1 MTPARE
7 AGAARSFSD
16 ASSGQAPKGPIGA
29 AVTLLRRYGPSAFG
43 PLSVSAAHFLVTLA
57 LLRVLSATEFGQFS
71 FALVLSG
78 LCLGLTN
85 GLLGAPLASIAHASA
100 ATRQAELNT
109 YLKSCAVLAIVL
121 GLATLA
127 TMLATGAPAGAALL
141 FGVYGA
147 GMSLRLFARTYA
159 YSKRDVRGVVRSDCF
174 YAGFLIAGLSLWL
187 GLGHVRLVAT
197 AGLLT
202 GASIAALFPFGRAF
216 QAELVEA
223 FRSGSLR
230 AYRSVWRD
238 LTRWSVLGVVT
249 TEMTINAHA
258 YLVTFISGPRAFALI
273 AVGAL
278 FLRPFSL
285 VVSAL
290 PDQERPAMATSI
302 AGGDT
307 RRALRIARDYRM
319 VLGAVWLATIAL
331 SAIVLWR
338 FPGLI
343 VKKGYDL
350 HDVAIVVV
358 LWFLIGAVRGI
369 RAPDGVLLQAAR
381 AFRPLA
387 DASVKSSAVS
397 LIATLA
403 LLLAFGPIASLVG
416 ILIGDAVML
425 VEIVSGVKKWKAMAE
440 PVPAPSGA

>member
-1 MTPARE
+1 MLIA
-7 AGAARSFSD
+7 AAARARAFANAEGGRRS
-16 ASSGQAPKGPIGA
+16 PIA
-29 AVTLLRRYGPSAFG
+29 RAISLVRRYGPSAFG

-57 LLRVLSATEFGQFS
+57 LLRALGAMEFGQFS

-100 ATRQAELNT
+100 ETVQGELNT
-109 YLKSCAVLAIVL
+109 YLKSCGALAVLL
-121 GLATLA
+121 GIAMVA
-127 TMLATGAPAGAALL
+127 TMLATGAQPGASLL
-141 FGVYGA
+141 FGIYGA
-147 GMSLRLFARTYA
+147 AMSLRLFARTYA
-159 YSKRDVRGVVRSDCF
+159 YSMSNVRKVVLSDCC
-174 YAGFLIAGLSLWL
+174 YAFFLLIGLIALLEF
-187 GLGHVRLVAT
+187 GHIGLVAA

-202 GASIAALFPFGRAF
+202 GAAIVALFPFGRAF

-230 AYRSVWRD
+230 AYRRVWRD

-258 YLVTFISGPRAFALI
+258 YLVTFISGARAFALI

-278 FLRPFSL
+278 FMRPFSL

-302 AGGDT
+302 ARGDA
-307 RRALRIARDYRM
+307 RRALAIAREYRL
-319 VLGAVWLATIAL
+319 VLSAVWLGTVVLSTVVLLWFPAL
-331 SAIVLWR
+331 VI
-338 FPGLI
+338 
-343 VKKGYDL
+343 KKGYDV
-350 HDVAIVVV
+350 HDVVIVVV
-358 LWFLIGAVRGI
+358 LWSLVAAIRGI

-381 AFRPLA
+381 EFRPLA

-397 LIATLA
+397 LVATLA
-403 LLLAFGPIASLVG
+403 LLLAFGPIASLLG
-416 ILIGDAVML
+416 ILLGDLVML
-425 VEIVSGVKKWKAMAE
+425 AEIVTGVRKWKTTFGTPL
-440 PVPAPSGA
+440 PVGGG